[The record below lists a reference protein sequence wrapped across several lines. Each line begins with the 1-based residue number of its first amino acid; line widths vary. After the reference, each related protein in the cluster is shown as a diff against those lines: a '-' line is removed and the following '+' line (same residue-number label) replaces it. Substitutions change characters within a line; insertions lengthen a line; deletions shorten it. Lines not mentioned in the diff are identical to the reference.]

1 MIQPT
6 ATIRLAWAYLA
17 AHRKQST
24 AILIA
29 ISLAVS
35 LPIVTSYIVTQ
46 YLQTLDTRSGS
57 PPIMLA
63 SRGSRFDA
71 VLKVQYFLGES
82 LPSLQWQDVK
92 HITENKSLRCI
103 PVHLLHTAND
113 QANPVI
119 GTVRDYFTVRD
130 LNLQSGQVFTQ
141 AGECVVGALVD
152 VNNEVIPTDIS
163 NPFDLSAA
171 PPLSLMVVGRLQ
183 PSGTPDDRGVF
194 VSLDTAWILDGYGHG
209 HDTADQGTAAAN
221 SSVLSDA
228 TDGHRPSQSIRTV
241 DETNRH
247 KIHFHGN
254 RNLYPI
260 SAVLIWTT
268 NAPRDEVVLEGKYI
282 NHKAQQVLRPYVEI
296 NTIMSYVFQI
306 NVILQR
312 IFLLLGAVTL
322 LLITVIIFQSL
333 NVRKHDLETM
343 RLLGCSRLQV
353 FKLLGTE
360 LLLLL
365 AGSVLLTVLITA
377 ILITTLPSLES
388 LI

>member
-1 MIQPT
+1 MIPSI
-6 ATIRLAWAYLA
+6 AIIRLAGAYLA
-17 AHRKQST
+17 SHRKQSA

-35 LPIVTSYIVTQ
+35 LPIVTSNIVSQ
-46 YLQTLDTRSGS
+46 YLRTLYTRSGNPPVMLS
-57 PPIMLA
+57 PQ
-63 SRGSRFDA
+63 GSRFDT

-82 LPSLQWQDVK
+82 LPPLQWQDVT
-92 HITENKSLRCI
+92 HITANKSLRCI

-113 QANPVI
+113 QATPVI
-119 GTVRDYFTVRD
+119 GTTRDYFTVRD
-130 LNLQSGQVFTQ
+130 LNLQSGQLFAQ
-141 AGECVVGALVD
+141 AGECVVGALVNVSND
-152 VNNEVIPTDIS
+152 VIHTDIS
-163 NPFDLSAA
+163 NPFDLSAP
-171 PPLSLMVVGRLQ
+171 PPLSLIVVGRLQ
-183 PSGTPDDRGVF
+183 PSGTPDDRAVF

-209 HDTADQGTAAAN
+209 HDMSDQGTAAAN
-221 SSVLSDA
+221 SSVLADA
-228 TDGHRPSQSIRTV
+228 TDGHRPNKSIQTI

-260 SAVLIWTT
+260 TAVLIWPNTL
-268 NAPRDEVVLEGKYI
+268 RDQVVLEGKYI
-282 NHKAQQVLRPYVEI
+282 NHKSLQVLRPDVEI
-296 NTIMSYVFQI
+296 NTIMRYVFQM
-306 NVILQR
+306 NTILQR

-322 LLITVIIFQSL
+322 LLIAVIVFQSL
-333 NVRKHDLETM
+333 IVRKHDLETM

-365 AGSVLLTVLITA
+365 AGSVLLTVVVTATLIA
-377 ILITTLPSLES
+377 ALPSLES